1 MVFVNVHTPRP
12 TSKGLD
18 HPYLHVYACSLLRF
32 MLVLTTFVQGFST
45 LDALS
50 GFVVVRLHSTP
61 MRPCLDV
68 TIWDASPWC
77 RLPRAHLFPFPLLCD
92 DILTMLICATLW
104 LSMHLYTLA
113 YMSMHE
119 SCLLVCHLFFNTMK
133 LWTPNPNLHLSLAD
147 TTFCLLA
154 FLFAFLLVD
163 LLSCLFALSLVCSY
177 PCFSARH
184 AYRAYLLYAFSY
196 ALFISSFHCL
206 STGFLSLPLHVHT
219 WSEDVWS

>member
-1 MVFVNVHTPRP
+1 MHHHDADCLVHTFSLFR
-12 TSKGLD
+12 S
-18 HPYLHVYACSLLRF
+18 YAMICL
-32 MLVLTTFVQGFST
+32 
-45 LDALS
+45 
-50 GFVVVRLHSTP
+50 
-61 MRPCLDV
+61 PCLF
-68 TIWDASPWC
+68 AP
-77 RLPRAHLFPFPLLCD
+77 PFG
-92 DILTMLICATLW
+92 
-104 LSMHLYTLA
+104 YTLA

-119 SCLLVCHLFFNTMK
+119 SCLLVCHLYFNTMK

-219 WSEDVWS
+219 WSEGVWS